1 MSSQFLQP
9 NPSLIAIILITKT
22 RSGIHHVFHYP
33 PQPGKDK
40 PHIKIDYENASE
52 DESSTSD
59 EDDSSYSS
67 LEDANNHLTGDSGQ
81 SLNGDDADI
90 DESGSVSPEKTD
102 GNVWGRGRASRED
115 FLGLPPGLEHFLCPS
130 DVAHKKRF
138 ELSIA
143 GLVFL
148 GWPVFSDESGAWRRK
163 RRGKEKSDSVMG
175 PAQSITS
182 TAEHVPLAA
191 SRRAS
196 EQVNEALEES
206 TDEGTDAE
214 GPSCMAEKNDYL
226 ATERPHSEA
235 EKLSPPE
242 MKKPQTS
249 TEVLNMFHVVFVMKP
264 SALEYHLRVDEMYH
278 HVAKKFSRALK
289 WEQARSDFV
298 LKESEH
304 IRELQAK
311 HGMSTRTP
319 YQSLADTVRI
329 TCLDHQAV
337 LPCPRD
343 CNALQ

>member
-1 MSSQFLQP
+1 MSSRFLQP
-9 NPSLIAIILITKT
+9 NPSLVAIILITKT

-40 PHIKIDYENASE
+40 PHIKIDHENMSE
-52 DESSTSD
+52 NESSTSD

-67 LEDANNHLTGDSGQ
+67 SEDAKNHRTGDAGLP
-81 SLNGDDADI
+81 LNGDDADI

-102 GNVWGRGRASRED
+102 GNTWGRTMASKED

-130 DVAHKKRF
+130 DLAHKKRF
-138 ELSIA
+138 EMSIA

-163 RRGKEKSDSVMG
+163 RKRKEKSESVMG

-182 TAEHVPLAA
+182 KTEHGPLAA

-196 EQVNEALEES
+196 EQVSEVLEES
-206 TDEGTDAE
+206 TAEGTDAE
-214 GPSCMAEKNDYL
+214 ERSDMAEKNDSL
-226 ATERPHSEA
+226 PTERPNSEA
-235 EKLSPPE
+235 EKFPPPE
-242 MKKPQTS
+242 MKKPQSS

-264 SALEYHLRVDEMYH
+264 PALEYHLRVDEMYH
-278 HVAKKFSRALK
+278 HVAKKFSKALK

-298 LKESEH
+298 LKESER
-304 IRELQAK
+304 IRELQVK
-311 HGMSTRTP
+311 HGMSTRIP
-319 YQSLADTVRI
+319 YQAQADTTRV
-329 TCLDHQAV
+329 TCVNHQAV
-337 LPCPRD
+337 LSCPRN